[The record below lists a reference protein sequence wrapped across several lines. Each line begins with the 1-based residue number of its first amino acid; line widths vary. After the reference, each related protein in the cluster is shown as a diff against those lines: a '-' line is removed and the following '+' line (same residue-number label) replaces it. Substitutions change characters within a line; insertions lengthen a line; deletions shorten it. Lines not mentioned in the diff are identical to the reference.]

1 MAGVLQKNTGY
12 SVVHGVQKDCLFVQD
27 KVGIVGDAVR
37 NGIAV
42 LELRDSAVAGT
53 QIPNIIGNFYQ
64 NNPNKYYP
72 QKKLRISNKEEHT
85 CLSKEKQQES
95 EANRQGLQQIPECV
109 KIDTAS
115 CCLFY
120 LPPEVGTDLDN

>member
-1 MAGVLQKNTGY
+1 M
-12 SVVHGVQKDCLFVQD
+12 
-27 KVGIVGDAVR
+27 
-37 NGIAV
+37 
-42 LELRDSAVAGT
+42 
-53 QIPNIIGNFYQ
+53 QIFSP
-64 NNPNKYYP
+64 
-72 QKKLRISNKEEHT
+72 KKLRISNKEEHT

-120 LPPEVGTDLDN
+120 LPPEVGTDFDDQAFLLQTMDDRLDYW